1 MDARFN
7 RATLKTKIRRIADY
21 RGKIEVTN
29 LDAEEFISQRLTDS
43 ELFAYL
49 DPPYVQKGPGLYRS
63 SFTNEKHRS
72 LARKIAGAK
81 SKWVVTYDA
90 DELID
95 SIYSDYE
102 QSDLDVGYSANI
114 KTVGREKLILGP
126 GLIWPEGLKL

>member
-7 RATLKTKIRRIADY
+7 RKTLIAKIQRIEEYKD
-21 RGKIEVTN
+21 RIEVTN
-29 LDAEEFISQRLTDS
+29 LDAEEFITRRLTDS

-72 LARKIAGAK
+72 LARKIGSAQ

-90 DELID
+90 DVLIK
-95 SIYSDYE
+95 SIYNDYE
-102 QSDLDVGYSANI
+102 QSNLEIGYSANL
-114 KTVGREKLILGP
+114 KTVGKEKIILGP
-126 GLIWPEGLKL
+126 GLIWPASLKS